1 MTPFIDFDELLRRAR
16 DPETEV
22 DYAQRRLTTRTYV
35 SKSFSTPWGRDK
47 GYPGRYIYKVFDE
60 RIIGDTESWEWKS
73 EVIFTTPG
81 GRKQVEFHVARES
94 GMVRAIKITKIP
106 ATGDREKL
114 ENILEL
120 DREQTASLISCLKAL
135 DHIPVDGNE
144 SVKVDDQLLS
154 DLFSDPESFKEVYR
168 ADPNKFRRLIEDDS
182 SAKDVIAL
190 ERRRKVV
197 EIMRTW
203 LEDDTAFDSAAATA
217 GGPEKAW
224 QNLLEDNPWILGI
237 GLGGQLFTRWSEERL
252 EQAVRGRSINGAGKR
267 VDALLRSQ
275 GAIRSLA
282 LAEIKHHKTE
292 LLGRNEYR
300 PDCWAPSKELAGAL
314 VQIQQTTHAAVSD
327 LEHFL
332 ADKDEDGGAMSTGT
346 YIFRPR
352 SYLIIGSQSEF
363 LGQSGGAIPS
373 KYRSFELFRR
383 NIYEPEVLT
392 FDELLARAEWHV
404 EMAEKEDATGE
415 V

>member
-1 MTPFIDFDELLRRAR
+1 MTPFIDFDELLRRTR

-35 SKSFSTPWGRDK
+35 SKSFNTPWGRDK
-47 GYPGRYIYKVFDE
+47 GHPSRYIYKVFDE
-60 RIIGDTESWEWKS
+60 RSDDDTESWEWTS

-106 ATGDREKL
+106 ATGDRTKL

-168 ADPNKFRRLIEDDS
+168 SDPNKFRKLIEDDS
-182 SAKDVIAL
+182 SAEDVIAL

-352 SYLIIGSQSEF
+352 SYLIIGSQTEF

-404 EMAEKEDATGE
+404 EMAEKEGATGE